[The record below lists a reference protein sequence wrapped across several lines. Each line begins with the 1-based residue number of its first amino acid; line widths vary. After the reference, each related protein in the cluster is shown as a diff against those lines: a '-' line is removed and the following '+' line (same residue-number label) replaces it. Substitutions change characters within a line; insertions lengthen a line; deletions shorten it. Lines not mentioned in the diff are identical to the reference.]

1 MHSADMNLTRLRR
14 GKHLTQTQLA
24 DAIGVTQPT
33 ISRAERATP
42 DTKLATYYQIAGV
55 LGVSLA
61 DIFRE
66 DERTAEE
73 EALLRRWRSLQE
85 DRDKQRFLRLLQLVL
100 DDEAGLG
107 FEDGKVAEPSDT

>member
-1 MHSADMNLTRLRR
+1 MHTADMNLKRLRE

-42 DTKLATYYQIAGV
+42 DTKLATYYDIARE

-66 DERTAEE
+66 DERTEE
-73 EALLRRWRSLQE
+73 EDALLRRWRSLQA
-85 DRDKQRFLRLLQLVL
+85 DRDRRKFLLLLQLVL
-100 DDEAGLG
+100 DDEVGLG
-107 FEDGKVAEPSDT
+107 AGGGTTVDPTDT